1 MIRIAEFEKVPYEQY
16 RSDLIMQYG
25 SLGGLMTAYGIKSKG
40 EAELLIQHVYDDI
53 KLPTRATTDSAGYD
67 FFMPMRKSLSEG
79 TTVNVPTGI
88 RVKMEPGWVLMIF
101 PRSGLGFKYR
111 IQLDNT
117 VGIIDGD
124 YYNSDN
130 YGHIHIKIT
139 NDGYNNK
146 CCDIDSGQGF
156 AQGIFVPFGI
166 TFSDKVTEV
175 RNGGFGST
183 TKITPPSNF
192 VGEEAIE

>member
-1 MIRIAEFEKVPYEQY
+1 MNRIAKFEKVPYEQY
-16 RSDLIMQYG
+16 REDMLQQYG
-25 SLGGLMTAYGIKSKG
+25 SISGFMASYGIESKE
-40 EAELLIQHVYDDI
+40 EAELIIINIYDSI
-53 KLPTRATTDSAGYD
+53 KLPTRATSDSAGYD
-67 FFMPMRKSLSEG
+67 FFMPIRKDLCEG

-101 PRSGLGFKYR
+101 PRSGLGFNYR

-139 NDGYNNK
+139 NDGYHHK
-146 CCDIDSGQGF
+146 CCDIDTGQGF

-166 TFSDKVTEV
+166 TLDDNVNEI

-183 TKITPPSNF
+183 TK
-192 VGEEAIE
+192 